1 MLLCQHFDYVASHL
15 IRIETIINKTIGTAL
30 IKVKYNI
37 LFREEIERRAIVSLR
52 LFLVGGFVSLFSILS
67 HHLKYHETMDE
78 TTPYNARFQF
88 WCSLC
93 AAFNCK
99 IRHIMI
105 WK

>member
-1 MLLCQHFDYVASHL
+1 MASHL

-78 TTPYNARFQF
+78 TTPAMQDFNFGVFYV
-88 WCSLC
+88 LI
-93 AAFNCK
+93 AFNCK
-99 IRHIMI
+99 THNDLEIVYVGFHR
-105 WK
+105 